1 MADDGAVEQFQRW
14 LQAKLTITEQI
25 EDPAERIRS
34 IKQIES
40 AIQLAI
46 QYRLIATENVGD
58 VPSPFVDTDSP
69 VRLVETES
77 ITSTTVSNESVCR
90 NCEAA
95 VSEDLDFCPACGEYR

>member
-46 QYRLIATENVGD
+46 QYRLIVTED
-58 VPSPFVDTDSP
+58 VEDIPSPFVDIDSP
-69 VRLVETES
+69 VRLVNNES
-77 ITSTTVSNESVCR
+77 ITSTTVSNQTICT
-90 NCEAA
+90 NCDAA

>member
-1 MADDGAVEQFQRW
+1 MADDGAIEQFQRW
-14 LQAKLTITEQI
+14 LQAKLSIAEQI

-40 AIQLAI
+40 AIQLTI
-46 QYRLIATENVGD
+46 QYRSILSEDVED
-58 VPSPFVDTDSP
+58 VPSPFVDVDSP
-69 VRLVETES
+69 VRLVNNES
-77 ITSTTVSNESVCR
+77 ITSTTVSNMSICT